1 MVRKP
6 TTSTVEAAANA
17 YIQAR
22 RGRAAFRPAPSAG
35 IAAEKVLRPL
45 ARRFGIGV
53 EQLREHWP
61 EIVGSRLAQWSSP
74 ESLQR
79 SGGIHTLVIRA
90 RGPAGAIIQAESR
103 RILERVGTFSG
114 KQAPT
119 RIRVIQASGQ
129 APVTAAS
136 ETRQRKMTRP
146 QSSSQVS
153 ETVETSAEARLLSAL
168 DRMSRSIK
176 ARDGH

>member
-1 MVRKP
+1 M
-6 TTSTVEAAANA
+6 
-17 YIQAR
+17 
-22 RGRAAFRPAPSAG
+22 
-35 IAAEKVLRPL
+35 
-45 ARRFGIGV
+45 
-53 EQLREHWP
+53 
-61 EIVGSRLAQWSSP
+61 
-74 ESLQR
+74 
-79 SGGIHTLVIRA
+79 IRA

-114 KQAPT
+114 RQAPT
-119 RIRVIQASGQ
+119 RIRVIQGSAQSAAAGSERASRG
-129 APVTAAS
+129 
-136 ETRQRKMTRP
+136 KMTQP

>member
-6 TTSTVEAAANA
+6 TSSTVEAAASA

-22 RGRAAFRPAPSAG
+22 RGRAAIRPAPSAG

-45 ARRFGIGV
+45 ARRFGVGV
-53 EQLREHWP
+53 DQLREHWP

-119 RIRVIQASGQ
+119 RIRVIQGSAQSAATGSERASR
-129 APVTAAS
+129 A
-136 ETRQRKMTRP
+136 KMTQP

>member
-6 TTSTVEAAANA
+6 TSSTVEAAASA

-22 RGRAAFRPAPSAG
+22 RGRAAIRPAPSAG

-45 ARRFGIGV
+45 ARRFGVGV
-53 EQLREHWP
+53 DQLREHWP

-114 KQAPT
+114 RQAPT
-119 RIRVIQASGQ
+119 RIRVIQGSAQSAAAGSERASRG
-129 APVTAAS
+129 
-136 ETRQRKMTRP
+136 KMTQP